1 MTTPWRKRK
10 ITLRARL
17 AIMSASLVAAAV
29 VVLTVTAY
37 LVVSRALYDN
47 VDEQLR
53 AREALMIGSVD
64 QTRAVLESAEAPIV
78 GDETFNVMLVREDG
92 QAFEFGQVPFGSAE
106 REVAHGLR
114 DESLRTLRG
123 QRVLAHRLP
132 QGETLILARP
142 LAPIDELTDR
152 LAWISVLV
160 GLCGVI
166 VAAVMGLAV
175 AATGLAP
182 VGRLTAAAERIA
194 RTNDLTPIPV
204 SGHDELARLTESFN
218 AMLRALADSR
228 FRQKRL
234 VEDAGHELR
243 TPLTSLRTNLE
254 LLIAASQEGAAQMPE
269 KDMADLRA
277 DVLAQIEEFS
287 TLVTDLVDLAREDAP
302 DPDGGQV
309 ELSEVVDNCV
319 ERVRRRR
326 ADVEFVVQLSPW
338 CLRGDPASLARGVLN
353 VLDNAAKWSP
363 PGGRVQVRLGEVS
376 PGLAELSVADEGP
389 GIPEQDRLL
398 VFERFY
404 RATAARSMPG
414 SGLGLAIVKQVM
426 ARHGGTVS
434 AESSPGG
441 GAMIRMFF
449 PGARTAAVPDGSLG
463 HEQV

>member
-1 MTTPWRKRK
+1 
-10 ITLRARL
+10 
-17 AIMSASLVAAAV
+17 MSASLVAAAV

-92 QAFEFGQVPFGSAE
+92 QAFEFGQVPFGSTE

-123 QRVLAHRLP
+123 QRVLARRLP

-142 LAPIDELTDR
+142 LAPIDQLTDR

-160 GLCGVI
+160 GLCGVV

-254 LLIAASQEGAAQMPE
+254 LLIAASQEGAAHMPE

-302 DPDGGQV
+302 DPADGQV

-326 ADVEFVVQLSPW
+326 ADVEFVVELSHW
-338 CLRGDPASLARGVLN
+338 FVRGDPASLARGVLN

-389 GIPEQDRLL
+389 GIPEQDRVL

-426 ARHGGTVS
+426 VRHGGTVS

-441 GAMIRMFF
+441 GALVRMFF
-449 PGARTAAVPDGSLG
+449 PGARTTVVPDASPG